1 MQRTLTSCQILF
13 QGIFDLDEI
22 TNEQED
28 VIIPIHTGDL
38 ERDILD
44 LNEEVCPNLKKIK
57 LAAVN
62 SGAYKERMHSKDTQQ
77 LLNILTQTIG
87 ASPDM
92 QYNGNFIDCMM
103 TSYCT
108 DRPMPYL
115 LVQDVDEHNIGSS
128 MFQKFLEFVSGNLVF
143 FSVNLHYQLKS

>member
-1 MQRTLTSCQILF
+1 MDETTS
-13 QGIFDLDEI
+13 EP
-22 TNEQED
+22 EED
-28 VIIPIHTGDL
+28 IIIPIHTGDL

-57 LAAVN
+57 TAAVN
-62 SGAYKERMHSKDTQQ
+62 SGTFKERMQSKDTQQ
-77 LLNILTQTIG
+77 LLKILTQTIG

-108 DRPMPYL
+108 DRTMPYL
-115 LVQDVDEHNIGSS
+115 LLRDVDEHNIGSS
-128 MFQKFLEFVSGNLVF
+128 IFQKFLDFVRGI
-143 FSVNLHYQLKS
+143 